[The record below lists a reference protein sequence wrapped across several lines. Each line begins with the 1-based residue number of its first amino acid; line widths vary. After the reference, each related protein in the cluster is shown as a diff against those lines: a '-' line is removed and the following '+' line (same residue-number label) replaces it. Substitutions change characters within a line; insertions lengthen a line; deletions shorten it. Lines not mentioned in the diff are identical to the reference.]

1 MWNLSLLTSK
11 FVLQLLYELHKTIA
25 KVNINIHSI
34 NYTAY
39 SRIPALLKKNV
50 HLAVQR
56 WVQMDSTYAESIYAQ
71 VKPLILIMTVV

>member
-34 NYTAY
+34 YYTAY
-39 SRIPALLKKNV
+39 SRIPALLKK
-50 HLAVQR
+50 
-56 WVQMDSTYAESIYAQ
+56 MYI
-71 VKPLILIMTVV
+71 